1 MPLPRSADK
10 FLDVA
15 IAGAKNGCIV
25 HTYSFA
31 PIENLYEEIEK
42 KIFDEAEKAGV
53 KVEILE
59 RKIVRPYA
67 PKIVQGVIDFKVK
80 K

>member
-15 IAGAKNGCIV
+15 IAGAKNSCIV
-25 HTYSFA
+25 HVYSFA
-31 PIENLYEEIEK
+31 AIENPYEEIEK
-42 KIFDEAEKAGV
+42 RIFEEAEKAGV
-53 KVEILE
+53 KVEIVN

-67 PKIVQGVIDFKVK
+67 PKIVQVVTI
-80 K
+80 